1 MQLDQYAADDYLE
14 ALRALLPPGEAWQWP
29 TGGVGASMLL
39 ATAQELERVGAQVQG
54 VFDLSIERHKM
65 LATRWADTDYL
76 RVAQGSQVTAQAKES
91 IALSRVAPLTAG
103 FKSGS
108 KCWSSRAKFILVVSY
123 DAAVVS
129 ADALWDALLAFKQAH
144 TFIWLVNTGIGPG
157 GVWRVQN

>member
-1 MQLDQYAADDYLE
+1 MQLVQYTDSDYLE

-54 VFDLSIERHKM
+54 VFDLSVERHKM
-65 LATRWADTDYL
+65 LATRWADADYL
-76 RVAQGSQVTAQAKES
+76 RVAQGSQVIDQAKQS
-91 IALSRVAPLTAG
+91 ISLSRVSPLTAG

-123 DAAVVS
+123 DAAVVG

-144 TFIWLVNTGIGPG
+144 IFIWLLNTGTSPG
-157 GVWRVQN
+157 GWRVQN

>member
-1 MQLDQYAADDYLE
+1 MQLEQYTADDYLE

-29 TGGVGASMLL
+29 TGCVGASMLL

-65 LATRWADTDYL
+65 LATRWADADYL
-76 RVAQGSQVTAQAKES
+76 RVAQGSQVMTQAKES

-108 KCWSSRAKFILVVSY
+108 ECWSSRAKFILVVSY

-144 TFIWLVNTGIGPG
+144 TFIWFVNTGSSPRM
-157 GVWRVQN
+157 VWHVQN